1 MMLIII
7 LNIEHCRSLL
17 VDRPGGI
24 ELCNQKCKQICA
36 LCMQTPSYM
45 NFRLTMSLIYK
56 VEQLLFALLLWSHI
70 SNSETFFH
78 IFQIVGPLMAEK
90 SWFLGTYTCSNRNKC
105 TNKWTKCHFSLTFF
119 IGRTHPFVGAFVSSI
134 EGQLK
139 KYFKLHFRRWHQC
152 PPFLQLLHPRK
163 NLPRPAEID

>member
-56 VEQLLFALLLWSHI
+56 VEQLQFALLLWSHI

-105 TNKWTKCHFSLTFF
+105 TNKWTKCHFYRTQVYLGSGLWVQVSQTDSLMF
-119 IGRTHPFVGAFVSSI
+119 GWLNWCNSGWWRYQLNSSWWC
-134 EGQLK
+134 Q
-139 KYFKLHFRRWHQC
+139 
-152 PPFLQLLHPRK
+152 
-163 NLPRPAEID
+163 